1 MKTHGIR
8 IFEDKKKFLSIVL
21 SDILKEIYQGESYFW
36 NILYLD
42 GTLVHNQGKNLI
54 KYMKKINESSE
65 GIFINW
71 KELFLLSEQF
81 DQIFETIILGS
92 KDINLLHR
100 YKNDNEMYESCDI
113 VIELIDCYFW
123 EVHAKDQI
131 IIEKLTK
138 RFSKIELIEI
148 KK

>member
-1 MKTHGIR
+1 MKAHGIK
-8 IFEDKKKFLSIVL
+8 IFEDKIFFLNISL
-21 SDILKEIYQGESYFW
+21 SDILKEIYQGESFFW
-36 NILYLD
+36 NILFLD
-42 GTLVHNQGKNLI
+42 GTLVHNQKKNLI

-65 GIFINW
+65 GIFIKW
-71 KELFLLSEQF
+71 KELFLLSKQF

-123 EVHAKDQI
+123 QVYAKDQT
-131 IIEKLTK
+131 IIEKLAK
-138 RFSKIELIEI
+138 RFSKIEMI
-148 KK
+148 